1 MNKFILKGRVCMAAL
16 FLVAAAG
23 LTACGSSAKTEVSS
37 ESAVTEASVS
47 ETEAQTEDAVIAA
60 LPDSLSNDYVK
71 IGQYKN
77 VKVARVEGL
86 PEITDTSVDNN
97 IRVILE
103 GFSEFTDVDRPAR
116 EGDAITLDYTV
127 SVDGKMV
134 EGAGADDYQLI
145 IGDNAMF
152 TGFDTSMIGRK
163 AGESYTLDHTYS
175 SDYAVAAL
183 AGKTAVFD
191 ISISKVQEVE
201 MPDLTDDFVQKV
213 SSKSKT
219 VDEYREEVREVLE
232 QNNTDYI
239 MNEIRQKVWDTILE
253 SAEVT
258 EYPED
263 QMQEER
269 DSYYNYFLEGA
280 KFYEMEFEDFLKDK
294 LEVSRESFEKQAE
307 EAAKSNVKENLVANL
322 IAETVGIDT
331 SEKAVQ
337 AGLEEMAKTLGFD
350 SVEDLV
356 EDAPNRAYVERMV
369 IREKVMNWAALHSN
383 QVDASE
389 LE

>member
-1 MNKFILKGRVCMAAL
+1 MNKFILRGWVCMAAL
-16 FLVAAAG
+16 LLVTAAG
-23 LTACGSSAKTEVSS
+23 LTACGSSAKTEVPS

-47 ETEAQTEDAVIAA
+47 ETEAQTEDAAIAA

-77 VKVARVEGL
+77 IKVAKVEGL

-97 IRVILE
+97 IKVILE
-103 GFSEFTDVDRPAR
+103 GFSEFTDVDRPAQ
-116 EGDAITLDYTV
+116 EGDAITIDYTV
-127 SVDGKMV
+127 SVDGKNV
-134 EGAGADDYQLI
+134 EGAGANGFQLI

-183 AGKTAVFD
+183 AGRTAVFD
-191 ISISKVQEVE
+191 IKISKVQEVE
-201 MPDLTDDFVQKV
+201 TPDLTDDFVQKV
-213 SSKSKT
+213 SQKSKT
-219 VDEYREEVREVLE
+219 VAEYREEVREVLE

-239 MNEIRQKVWDTILE
+239 INEIRQKVWDTILE
-253 SAEVT
+253 STEVL

-263 QMQEER
+263 QIQEEK

-294 LEVSRESFEKQAE
+294 LEVSKESFEKQAE

-331 SEKAVQ
+331 SEAAVQ
-337 AGLEEMAKTLGFD
+337 AALEEMAQTLGFD
-350 SVEDLV
+350 SVEELV
-356 EDAPNRAYVERMV
+356 EDAPNRPYVERMV
-369 IREKVMNWAALHSN
+369 VREMAMNWAAEHSN
-383 QVDASE
+383 QVDAEE

>member
-1 MNKFILKGRVCMAAL
+1 MNKFILRGRVCMAAL
-16 FLVAAAG
+16 LLVAAAG
-23 LTACGSSAKTEVSS
+23 LTACGSSAKTEVPS

-77 VKVARVEGL
+77 IKVAKVEGL

-103 GFSEFTDVDRPAR
+103 GFSEFTDVDRPAQ
-116 EGDAITLDYTV
+116 EGDAITIDYTV
-127 SVDGKMV
+127 SVDGKTI
-134 EGAGADDYQLI
+134 EGAGANGYQLI

-183 AGKTAVFD
+183 AGRTAVFD
-191 ISISKVQEVE
+191 IKISKVQEVE
-201 MPDLTDDFVQKV
+201 TPDLTDDFVQKV
-213 SSKSKT
+213 SQKSKT
-219 VDEYREEVREVLE
+219 VAQYREEVREVLE

-239 MNEIRQKVWDTILE
+239 INEIRQKVWDTILE
-253 SAEVT
+253 STEVL

-263 QMQEER
+263 QIQEEK

-294 LEVSRESFEKQAE
+294 LEVSKESFEKQAE

-331 SEKAVQ
+331 SEAAVQ
-337 AGLEEMAKTLGFD
+337 AALEEMAQTLGFD
-350 SVEDLV
+350 SVEELV
-356 EDAPNRAYVERMV
+356 EDAPNRPYVERMV
-369 IREKVMNWAALHSN
+369 VREMAMNWVAEHSN
-383 QVDASE
+383 QVDAEE

>member
-16 FLVAAAG
+16 LLTASAG

-37 ESAVTEASVS
+37 ESSVTEASVS
-47 ETEAQTEDAVIAA
+47 ETEAQTEDAAIAA

-71 IGQYKN
+71 IGKYKN
-77 VKVARVEGL
+77 IEVAKVEGL

-103 GFSEFTDVDRPAR
+103 GFSEFTDVDRPAQ
-116 EGDAITLDYTV
+116 EGDAITMDYTV
-127 SVDGKMV
+127 SVDGKTV
-134 EGAGADDYQLI
+134 EGAGAKDFQLI

-152 TGFDTSMIGRK
+152 TGFDTSIIGKK
-163 AGESYTLDHTYS
+163 AGDSYTLDHTYS

-201 MPDLTDDFVQKV
+201 MPDLSDDFVQKV
-213 SSKSKT
+213 STKSKT
-219 VDEYREEVREVLE
+219 VEEYREEVREVLE
-232 QNNTDYI
+232 QNNKDYV
-239 MNEIRQKVWDTILE
+239 MKEIRQKVWDSILE

-258 EYPED
+258 EYPEE
-263 QMQEER
+263 QIQEEK

-280 KFYEMEFEDFLKDK
+280 EFYEMEFEEFLKDK
-294 LEVSRESFEKQAE
+294 LEVSKESFEQQAE
-307 EAAKSNVKENLVANL
+307 DAAKSNVKENLVARL
-322 IAETVGIDT
+322 IAETVGIDI

-337 AGLEEMAKTLGFD
+337 AGLEEMASTLGFD
-350 SVEDLV
+350 SVEELV
-356 EDAPNRAYVERMV
+356 EDAPNQAYIERMV
-369 IREKVMNWAALHSN
+369 IREKVMDWAAEHSK
-383 QVDASE
+383 QVSASE